1 MNNYSIPMELAT
13 ARQQREDAWKKYNDL
28 IDAGK
33 QELANEFFPMVVTFE
48 ETAAKMYVEWMTK
61 GGTSDIDSLT
71 FPDRIP
77 ADVRD
82 IVRWQNEPDF
92 EDEPK
97 EVQPKVDF
105 TKIKP
110 IQF

>member
-1 MNNYSIPMELAT
+1 MNTYSIPMELAT

-33 QELANEFFPMVVTFE
+33 T
-48 ETAAKMYVEWMTK
+48 ETANNFFTMVQMFEQTAARLYVEWMVA

-82 IVRWQNEPDF
+82 IVRWQ
-92 EDEPK
+92 DET
-97 EVQPKVDF
+97 ETTRRSDY
-105 TKIKP
+105 P
-110 IQF
+110 I

>member
-48 ETAAKMYVEWMTK
+48 EKAAKMYVEWMTK

-82 IVRWQNEPDF
+82 IVRWQ
-92 EDEPK
+92 DETEATRKTDHPY
-97 EVQPKVDF
+97 
-105 TKIKP
+105 
-110 IQF
+110 

>member
-82 IVRWQNEPDF
+82 IVRWQ
-92 EDEPK
+92 DETEATRQTDRPY
-97 EVQPKVDF
+97 
-105 TKIKP
+105 
-110 IQF
+110 

>member
-48 ETAAKMYVEWMTK
+48 EKAAKMYVEWMTK

-82 IVRWQNEPDF
+82 IVRWQ
-92 EDEPK
+92 DEVEATRQTDRPY
-97 EVQPKVDF
+97 
-105 TKIKP
+105 
-110 IQF
+110 

>member
-1 MNNYSIPMELAT
+1 MNTYSIPMELAT

-33 QELANEFFPMVVTFE
+33 QQLANEFFPMVVTFE
-48 ETAAKMYVEWMTK
+48 ETAARLYMEWMTK

-82 IVRWQNEPDF
+82 IVRWQ
-92 EDEPK
+92 DEVEATRKTDRPY
-97 EVQPKVDF
+97 
-105 TKIKP
+105 
-110 IQF
+110 

>member
-48 ETAAKMYVEWMTK
+48 EKAAKMYVEWMTK

>member
-1 MNNYSIPMELAT
+1 MNNYSIPMELAA

-48 ETAAKMYVEWMTK
+48 EKAAKMYVEWMTK

-82 IVRWQNEPDF
+82 IVRWQ
-92 EDEPK
+92 DETEATRKTDRPY
-97 EVQPKVDF
+97 
-105 TKIKP
+105 
-110 IQF
+110 